1 MRATE
6 RPHDPYATLRI
17 PELRRLILA
26 TAFASLANGALALVV
41 EYQVYAIT
49 NDPFMLG
56 LLGLVMAIPAL
67 SLVLFGG
74 HVADR
79 SDRRRLVLICEA
91 VAIAC
96 AIAFA
101 AASFVSRTPSIYA
114 LFGIVFV
121 AGIAKGFANP
131 AAAAF
136 EGQVIPRELYVNAG
150 AWSSSVSM
158 TCAMLGPMLAGFAY
172 AFMGPAGAYGCIA
185 ALLACSWVC
194 IFGISPRPIPEWEE
208 HESIWESIAVGIRFV
223 RKSQPLLGSMALDLF
238 AVFFGGAIALLPV
251 FAKEILHVG
260 TVELGFLRSAPAAGA
275 LIVMLWATRRPPV
288 ANAGKNLL
296 LCIAGFGVAMITFG
310 LSRNFYLSLAALFAS
325 GAFDGVSMVIR
336 GAILRLLT
344 PEQLRGRV
352 SAVNWVFIGSS
363 NELGAL
369 ESGLAAKWLGPARAV
384 WAGGVVCLGVVAACA
399 GLLPELRELHLDPTQ
414 ALEEI
419 E

>member
-1 MRATE
+1 MSE
-6 RPHDPYATLRI
+6 RLTDPYATLRI

-26 TAFASLANGALALVV
+26 TAFATLANGALALIV

-49 NDPFMLG
+49 KQPLMMG

-91 VAIAC
+91 AAIGC
-96 AIAFA
+96 VLAFTVV
-101 AASFVSRTPSIYA
+101 SFQSKMPSVYA
-114 LFGIVFV
+114 LFAIVFI

-150 AWSSSVSM
+150 AWSSTVAM
-158 TCAMLGPMLAGFAY
+158 TCAMLGPTMAGFAY
-172 AFMGPAGAYGCIA
+172 AHFGPAGAYAGVA
-185 ALLACSWVC
+185 FLLLCSWIC
-194 IFGISPRPIPEWEE
+194 IYRIAPRPIPEAEE
-208 HESIWESIAVGIRFV
+208 HESIWQSIAVGIRFV

-251 FAKEILHVG
+251 FADQILHIG
-260 TVELGFLRSAPAAGA
+260 TEQLGLLRSAPAAGA
-275 LIVMLWATRRPPV
+275 LIVMAWATRRPPV
-288 ANAGKNLL
+288 ANAGMNLL
-296 LCIAGFGVAMITFG
+296 LCVAGFGVTMIVFG
-310 LSRNFYLSLAALFAS
+310 LSRSFLLSLVTLFFS
-325 GAFDGVSMVIR
+325 GVFDGVSMVIR

-344 PEQLRGRV
+344 PEHLRGRV

-369 ESGLAAKWLGPARAV
+369 ESGLAASWLGTARSV
-384 WAGGVVCLGVVAACA
+384 WAGGIVCLGVVAACF
-399 GLLPELRELHLDPTQ
+399 GWLPELRELHLDPHQ
-414 ALEEI
+414 ALEDI